1 MIGIPA
7 TADASLVEAVE
18 LDRAGDDH
26 PELSRVLA
34 YWTLK
39 RQDRFAPRRA
49 DIDPVDLVESL
60 SRITLS
66 DVLRTGAAGEALDFR
81 YRLCGTEICTTHWR
95 DPTGQAPRD
104 MRPPAFGALLH
115 DHYTQAVQRRAPMVH
130 LITMTTPDKSR
141 SYVRLLLP
149 LSEDGAT
156 VTMLM
161 TVDSKQQN
169 TRALLDYFDKV
180 SRKGP
185 VTRKNE

>member
-1 MIGIPA
+1 MEKQPA
-7 TADASLVEAVE
+7 GVLIDAVE
-18 LDRAGDDH
+18 LGLDDAPRDY

-34 YWTLK
+34 YWTLN
-39 RQDRFAPRRA
+39 RGDRFAPRRA
-49 DIDPVDLVESL
+49 DIDPADLVESL

-66 DVLRTGAAGEALDFR
+66 DVLRNDGDLDFR

-104 MRPPAFGALLH
+104 MKPPAFGALLYA
-115 DHYTQAVQRRAPMVH
+115 HYVEAVRRRTPMLH
-130 LITMTTPDKSR
+130 LIMIGTPETSR
-141 SYVRLLLP
+141 SYVRLMLP

-169 TRALLDYFDKV
+169 TKALREFFQKV
-180 SRKGP
+180 AQERG
-185 VTRKNE
+185 